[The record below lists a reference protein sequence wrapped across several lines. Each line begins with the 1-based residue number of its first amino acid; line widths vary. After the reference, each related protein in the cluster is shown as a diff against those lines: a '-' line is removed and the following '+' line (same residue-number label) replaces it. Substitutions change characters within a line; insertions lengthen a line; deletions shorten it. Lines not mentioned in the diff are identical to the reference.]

1 MSAPNPAPAYRPER
15 PRSIFGPI
23 MLVAIGITLLL
34 CTTGVLSW
42 RSFWLGFAR
51 YWPAVLILWGV
62 AKLAEYMWA
71 KQRGYRPP
79 RLGAGSIVFLVFFIL
94 FGTVVTKASGV
105 NWSGIRDGIVDD
117 TGWDGFDWM
126 GAGYDFNYDS
136 AQSLQGATQIKVLVD
151 RGDISVTPSADDQAH
166 LVVHKTLRGDSQS
179 DADRLDTSTQAKFQQ
194 QGTLWLMDL
203 TGGDYQ
209 RGRFNLD
216 LQLPRTAALS
226 VMTRVGN
233 ITVSGRKGSL
243 EASSDHGDVNAD
255 QVTGDLSVRLKH
267 GDVTAK
273 NVTGNV
279 TVDGTVSDSNISDVG
294 GTVTLTGTYW
304 GDMQLARI
312 AKQVHFIS
320 SRTDLQFAKLDG
332 EFNMQPDELRAN
344 AIAGPFK
351 LSTRS
356 KSVNLEDVSGDVHID
371 NQNGSV
377 EMRPKAP
384 VGNIDVTNVRGE
396 IDLTMPA
403 NAGFQ
408 LDAQSIAGEIQ
419 SDFNVSVDN
428 SGNNATARGTVGKG
442 GAAVRLKADHG
453 TIQLRK
459 QQ

>member
-1 MSAPNPAPAYRPER
+1 MN
-15 PRSIFGPI
+15 
-23 MLVAIGITLLL
+23 
-34 CTTGVLSW
+34 
-42 RSFWLGFAR
+42 
-51 YWPAVLILWGV
+51 
-62 AKLAEYMWA
+62 
-71 KQRGYRPP
+71 Q
-79 RLGAGSIVFLVFFIL
+79 
-94 FGTVVTKASGV
+94 
-105 NWSGIRDGIVDD
+105 
-117 TGWDGFDWM
+117 
-126 GAGYDFNYDS
+126 
-136 AQSLQGATQIKVLVD
+136 
-151 RGDISVTPSADDQAH
+151 
-166 LVVHKTLRGDSQS
+166 
-179 DADRLDTSTQAKFQQ
+179 STQPKFQQ

-216 LQLPRTAALS
+216 LQLPGSVALS
-226 VMTRVGN
+226 VATRIGN
-233 ITVSGRKGSL
+233 ISVSGRKGSL
-243 EASSDHGDVNAD
+243 EASTDHGDVNAE
-255 QVTGDLSVRLKH
+255 QITGDVSARLKH
-267 GDVTAK
+267 GDLTAR

-344 AIAGPFK
+344 AIAGPFR
-351 LSTRS
+351 LNTRS
-356 KSVNLEDVSGDVHID
+356 KSVHLEGVSGDVHID

-377 EMRPKAP
+377 EMSPKGP
-384 VGNIDVTNVRGE
+384 LGNIDVNNVRGE

-428 SGNNATARGTVGKG
+428 SGNNATAHGTVGKG
-442 GAAVRLKADHG
+442 GPAVRLKADHG

-459 QQ
+459 Q

>member
-1 MSAPNPAPAYRPER
+1 MSAPNPVPAYRPER

-23 MLVAIGITLLL
+23 MLVAMGVVLLL
-34 CTTGVLSW
+34 ATTGVLHWSSFSSW
-42 RSFWLGFAR
+42 FAR
-51 YWPAVLILWGV
+51 YWPLLLILWGV

-71 KQRGYRPP
+71 RQKGYPPP

-94 FGTVVTKASGV
+94 FGTVATKAHDS
-105 NWSGIRDGIVDD
+105 WPRIRGAIGDD
-117 TGWDGFDWM
+117 PGWNIDWM
-126 GAGYDFNYDS
+126 GSSYDFNFDF
-136 AQSLQGATQIKVLVD
+136 AQPLTAATQIKILVD
-151 RGDISVTPSADDQAH
+151 RGDIGITASPDDQAH
-166 LVVHKTLRGDSQS
+166 LVVHKKLRGDSQS
-179 DADRLDTSTQAKFQQ
+179 DAERLNQSTQPKFQQ
-194 QGTLWLMDL
+194 QGTLWLLDL

-209 RGRFNLD
+209 RGRFDLD
-216 LQLPRTAALS
+216 LQLPGNAALS
-226 VMTRVGN
+226 VATRAGN
-233 ITVSGRKGSL
+233 ISVSGRKGSL
-243 EASSDHGDVNAD
+243 EASSDRGDVNAE
-255 QVTGDLSVRLKH
+255 QIAGDVSARLKH
-267 GDVTAK
+267 GDLTAR

-312 AKQVHFIS
+312 AKQVHFLS

-344 AIAGPFK
+344 AIGGPFK

-356 KSVNLEDVSGDVHID
+356 KSVHLEDVSGDVHID

-377 EMRPKAP
+377 EMSPKGP
-384 VGNIDVTNVRGE
+384 LGNIDVNNVRGE

-408 LDAQSIAGEIQ
+408 LDAQSIGGEIE

-428 SGNNATARGTVGKG
+428 SGNNATARGNVGKG
-442 GAAVRLKADHG
+442 GPAVRLKADHG

>member
-1 MSAPNPAPAYRPER
+1 
-15 PRSIFGPI
+15 
-23 MLVAIGITLLL
+23 MLVALGVVLLL
-34 CTTGVLSW
+34 GTTGMLHWSSFGSW
-42 RSFWLGFAR
+42 FAR
-51 YWPAVLILWGV
+51 YWPLLLIFWGV

-71 KQRGYRPP
+71 RQKGYPTP

-94 FGTVVTKASGV
+94 IGTVVTKAHDR
-105 NWSGIRDGIVDD
+105 WPGIRNGIIND

-126 GAGYDFNYDS
+126 GSSYDFNYDS
-136 AQSLQGATQIKVLVD
+136 AQPLQGATQIKILVD
-151 RGDISVTPSADDQAH
+151 RGDVSVTPSADDQAH
-166 LVVHKTLRGDSQS
+166 LVVHKTLHGDSQS
-179 DADRLDTSTQAKFQQ
+179 NADRMNQSTQPKFQQ

-216 LQLPRTAALS
+216 LQLPGSAALS
-226 VMTRVGN
+226 VATRIGN
-233 ITVSGRKGSL
+233 ISVSGRKGSL
-243 EASSDHGDVNAD
+243 EASTDHGDVNAE
-255 QVTGDLSVRLKH
+255 QITGDVSARLKH
-267 GDVTAK
+267 GDLTAR

-344 AIAGPFK
+344 AIAGPFR
-351 LSTRS
+351 LNTRS
-356 KSVNLEDVSGDVHID
+356 KSVHLEGVSGDVHID

-377 EMRPKAP
+377 EMSPKGP
-384 VGNIDVTNVRGE
+384 LGNIDVNNVRGE

-428 SGNNATARGTVGKG
+428 SGNNATAHGTVGKG
-442 GAAVRLKADHG
+442 GPAVRLKADHG

-459 QQ
+459 Q